1 MQWQLSTINKIKP
14 YALERSNQIIV
25 FVIALLFA
33 PIIDCLQCTDWVIK
47 LLFSIDD
54 PWICLLALLQK
65 LIDASLRQQKKLQNM
80 SLHVPYQMADR
91 VTVAHSET
99 SRW

>member
-54 PWICLLALLQK
+54 P
-65 LIDASLRQQKKLQNM
+65 
-80 SLHVPYQMADR
+80 
-91 VTVAHSET
+91 
-99 SRW
+99 